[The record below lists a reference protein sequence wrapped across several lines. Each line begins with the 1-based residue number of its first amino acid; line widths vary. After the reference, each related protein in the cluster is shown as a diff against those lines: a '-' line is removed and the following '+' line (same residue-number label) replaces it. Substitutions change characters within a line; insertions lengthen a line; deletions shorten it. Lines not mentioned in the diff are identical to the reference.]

1 MNRAEIIS
9 TVARN
14 TKQSRET
21 VDEVFTEVLAVAK
34 KSLESEEKVNLTGI
48 GTLSVRERPSR
59 AGRNPRTGEAIT
71 IAAKKVIQFK
81 PSKALADTV
90 NS

>member
-34 KSLESEEKVNLTGI
+34 KSLESEEKVNLTGR